1 MALTHSSET
10 QSSRQGTTAPMPP
23 PQLFDILPPL
33 HEILARLDHAS
44 PANDSSVQQEDRSSA
59 ELGASYNG
67 LRPLEPKDLPTAIL
81 PLKAQLRR
89 GLKELE
95 KLPDMERTVQEQEQ
109 EIAELEERLRRQRE
123 MLDRLGNMARS
134 LEGDLGIGGG

>member
-1 MALTHSSET
+1 MALTQFSE
-10 QSSRQGTTAPMPP
+10 SANGKGATAPMPP

-33 HEILARLDHAS
+33 HEILARIDHGS
-44 PANDSSVQQEDRSSA
+44 PANDSSIQQEDRSGTD
-59 ELGASYNG
+59 LGASYNG

-95 KLPDMERTVQEQEQ
+95 KLPDMDRSVQEQEE
-109 EIAELEERLRRQRE
+109 EIAELQERLKRQRE
-123 MLDRLGNMARS
+123 MLTRLGDMARS
-134 LEGDLGIGGG
+134 TDGRLGFGGG